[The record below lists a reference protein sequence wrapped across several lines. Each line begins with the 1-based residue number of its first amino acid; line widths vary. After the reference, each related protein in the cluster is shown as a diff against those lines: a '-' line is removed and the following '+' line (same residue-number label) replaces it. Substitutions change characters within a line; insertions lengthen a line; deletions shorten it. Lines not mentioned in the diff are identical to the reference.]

1 MVKATTFK
9 IVALAGFFE
18 EHLNLNMH
26 INSPLPPVHVVTAIP
41 RPTSL
46 HTSQLKALR
55 EQQEGFQGTAS
66 GRYHNRMAVAALVAA
81 ASEDP
86 FGVLVG
92 AGEGSGA
99 LSRAALMAAAESD
112 PFGPSGRGESGPSFR
127 SWTSSPAATVR

>member
-1 MVKATTFK
+1 M
-9 IVALAGFFE
+9 I
-18 EHLNLNMH
+18 
-26 INSPLPPVHVVTAIP
+26 TAIP